1 MNLTLLFFLLL
12 LGVSCS
18 FYTPHRWYNKIY
30 WIIAAMLSVVIGLR
44 DFSVQDTE
52 NYAALYSG
60 ITAFDL
66 SSISLFSFEP
76 GFQYYT
82 HFLKKIAGGN
92 LNGYFF
98 LLALTNYV
106 FIYFALNNWG
116 KWHTPD
122 NKKLNS
128 VLFLVLYSSFFG
140 MFYNAIVVRAGLALS
155 ILLLATSLLS
165 KSQLN
170 YKDLFFAGCFFV
182 VALSFHYSSFL
193 GIVACVIYRIGGRKS
208 SKIYIIIWNLLFLIF
223 ILRLSPYVVY
233 ILLGGIISVFGM
245 FDGTDLA
252 KYSYYLDELYK
263 LTYAIPYRGVFYFVI
278 GWFFIHYKTNNI
290 LYYKALNVY
299 LVGLLGTALFYSIEQ
314 ISRITDYFLIYS
326 IFLLYILFE
335 RYLDRKSGALLYL
348 CTVTIQFVFF
358 IRIIYDA

>member
-223 ILRLSPYVVY
+223 ILRLSPYVVS

-278 GWFFIHYKTNNI
+278 GWFFSII
-290 LYYKALNVY
+290 RQII
-299 LVGLLGTALFYSIEQ
+299 FY
-314 ISRITDYFLIYS
+314 
-326 IFLLYILFE
+326 
-335 RYLDRKSGALLYL
+335 
-348 CTVTIQFVFF
+348 
-358 IRIIYDA
+358 IIKL

>member
-1 MNLTLLFFLLL
+1 M
-12 LGVSCS
+12 S
-18 FYTPHRWYNKIY
+18 
-30 WIIAAMLSVVIGLR
+30 
-44 DFSVQDTE
+44 
-52 NYAALYSG
+52 
-60 ITAFDL
+60 
-66 SSISLFSFEP
+66 
-76 GFQYYT
+76 
-82 HFLKKIAGGN
+82 
-92 LNGYFF
+92 
-98 LLALTNYV
+98 
-106 FIYFALNNWG
+106 
-116 KWHTPD
+116 
-122 NKKLNS
+122 
-128 VLFLVLYSSFFG
+128 
-140 MFYNAIVVRAGLALS
+140 
-155 ILLLATSLLS
+155 
-165 KSQLN
+165 
-170 YKDLFFAGCFFV
+170 
-182 VALSFHYSSFL
+182 
-193 GIVACVIYRIGGRKS
+193 CVIYRIGDENLLKL
-208 SKIYIIIWNLLFLIF
+208 YIIIWNSIVFDIYF
-223 ILRLSPYVVY
+223 TFKSYVVS

-348 CTVTIQFVFF
+348 CTVIHSVCFF